1 MYIVTDEKFEFE
13 WPDASMADLTWHWD
27 RMHCPAPLPPLASA
41 LEDAWTTAAFGAES
55 LHVNGYSYMPDG
67 GEAPPEPGADHPIE
81 MSRAIAIWEEER
93 LPEVREVARWLRD
106 DSWKAMGAVELAGR
120 LPEIYAEN
128 ARAFALTMKS
138 YDDVVPGLTA
148 WLEFCAERWGRDG
161 ASRGMTMLQ
170 GHSNATLGTG
180 VALEALADQI
190 AGSELG
196 ELLLAGQF
204 EAARTQPGAEEF
216 WSAFDAYLAEQ
227 GWRLPTWMEIHTQT
241 WAEDESIPLS
251 MIRQYLAKPEGRP
264 SAAAAKSADVRAAAI
279 ARAEADLAD
288 EAGHLERLRTLR
300 EGATGYIAVV
310 EGRALYQQM
319 LTGSV
324 RVPLLA
330 LARQLVETG
339 SLRQPDDIFFLTV
352 EEVQGATTDPDFDM
366 RAEVMTR
373 REQFNRW
380 SQLIPPLTLGAPPG
394 PPSPI
399 GMLMSGKGLRPSEDS
414 SVIKGFAAS
423 AGTVQGIARVISDPR
438 ELGRLEAGDILV
450 CRFTAPTWTP
460 AFAVAAA
467 VVTDAGGIL
476 SHAAIAAREY
486 ALPAVVGTGV
496 GTEQIADGSRITV
509 DGGQG
514 LVRLES

>member
-1 MYIVTDEKFEFE
+1 
-13 WPDASMADLTWHWD
+13 
-27 RMHCPAPLPPLASA
+27 
-41 LEDAWTTAAFGAES
+41 
-55 LHVNGYSYMPDG
+55 
-67 GEAPPEPGADHPIE
+67 
-81 MSRAIAIWEEER
+81 
-93 LPEVREVARWLRD
+93 
-106 DSWKAMGAVELAGR
+106 
-120 LPEIYAEN
+120 
-128 ARAFALTMKS
+128 
-138 YDDVVPGLTA
+138 
-148 WLEFCAERWGRDG
+148 
-161 ASRGMTMLQ
+161 
-170 GHSNATLGTG
+170 
-180 VALEALADQI
+180 
-190 AGSELG
+190 
-196 ELLLAGQF
+196 
-204 EAARTQPGAEEF
+204 
-216 WSAFDAYLAEQ
+216 
-227 GWRLPTWMEIHTQT
+227 
-241 WAEDESIPLS
+241 
-251 MIRQYLAKPEGRP
+251 
-264 SAAAAKSADVRAAAI
+264 
-279 ARAEADLAD
+279 
-288 EAGHLERLRTLR
+288 
-300 EGATGYIAVV
+300 
-310 EGRALYQQM
+310 
-319 LTGSV
+319 
-324 RVPLLA
+324 
-330 LARQLVETG
+330 
-339 SLRQPDDIFFLTV
+339 V